1 MISTEGC
8 GRGPEVGRE
17 PALTLKRQRGHG
29 TLEQP
34 ALGGA
39 DGTGLGLGSTSVVRF
54 VLFSRP

>member
-8 GRGPEVGRE
+8 GRGPEVGGE
-17 PALTLKRQRGHG
+17 PALKRQRGHG